1 MKPSQTAICLPIVYD
16 KKICLLWL
24 MATIK
29 AVLKPDKKKDGT
41 FPIVIRITKDRKT
54 SYVPIGYSASP
65 DQWDSARGHVRKKYT
80 NSVWLNNLID
90 HRITELSRNAIEL
103 ETDKPEVSVTT
114 IRNSS
119 KKKSVAMFFIQAEVY
134 LTDLKNAGKYN
145 QYTAD
150 KPRVKHFREYL
161 GKDIAFQ
168 DIDVATLERFKSY
181 IKNKLKLSER
191 SAVNHLSMVRSVF
204 SHARKDNLIKADVTP
219 FGKGKIVIKFPE
231 SGKVGL
237 TAMEIKRLESVN
249 LPPRPHHCRNLW
261 LFSYYCAGARVSDI
275 LRLKWH
281 DFQNGRLVYVMG
293 KNDKAGSLKVSDKAL
308 AILEEY
314 TDGKRSNDDF
324 VFPELKDADET
335 NQFVMERT
343 IAFKT
348 SAIDKCLKK
357 DVAPVANITKKL
369 TMHIARHSFATEAGD
384 KISIQMLQKLYRH
397 SQITTTIGYQSAFIN
412 RDADDALDAV
422 LNSKIGKEI

>member
-1 MKPSQTAICLPIVYD
+1 MKPSKTAVCLLIVYD
-16 KKICLLWL
+16 KKICLLWA

-41 FPIVIRITKDRKT
+41 FPIVVRITKDRKT
-54 SYVPIGYSASP
+54 NYVPIGYSARL
-65 DQWDSARGHVRKKYT
+65 DQWDAARGCVRKNYT
-80 NSVWLNNLID
+80 NSVWLNNLIA
-90 HRITELSRNAIEL
+90 HRISELSRNAIEL

-114 IRNSS
+114 IKNSS
-119 KKKSVAMFFIQAEVY
+119 KRNRIAMFFIQAEAY

-161 GKDIAFQ
+161 GRDIAFQ
-168 DIDVATLERFKSY
+168 EIDVATLERFKAHV
-181 IKNKLKLSER
+181 KNKLKLSER

-204 SHARKDNLIKADVTP
+204 SHAKKDKLIKPDVTP

-237 TAMEIKRLESVN
+237 NAADIKNLETVS
-249 LPPRPHHCRNLW
+249 LSARPHHCRNIW
-261 LFSYYCAGARVSDI
+261 LFSYYFAGMRISDV
-275 LRLKWH
+275 LRLKWG
-281 DFQNGRLVYVMG
+281 DFQNDRLIYVMG
-293 KNDKAGSLKVSDKAL
+293 KNDKAGSLKISDKVKS
-308 AILEEY
+308 ILEEY
-314 TDGKRSNDDF
+314 KKDKRSDEDF
-324 VFPELKDADET
+324 VFPELKGVDET
-335 NQFVMERT
+335 DQFVMERT

-357 DVAPVANITKKL
+357 DVAPAAGIEKKL

-384 KISIQMLQKLYRH
+384 KINIQMLQKLYRH

-422 LNSKIGKEI
+422 LGL

>member
-1 MKPSQTAICLPIVYD
+1 
-16 KKICLLWL
+16 

-54 SYVPIGYSASP
+54 SYVPIGYSASQ
-65 DQWDSARGHVRKKYT
+65 DQWDSGRGHVRKKYT
-80 NSVWLNNLID
+80 NSVWLNALID
-90 HRITELSRNAIEL
+90 HRIAELSRNAIEL
-103 ETDKPEVSVTT
+103 ETDKPEVSVAA
-114 IRNSS
+114 IKNSS
-119 KKKSVAMFFIQAEVY
+119 KKNRIAMFFSQAEIY
-134 LTDLKNAGKYN
+134 LTDLKGAGKYN

-150 KPRVKHFREYL
+150 KPRVKHFREFL
-161 GKDIAFQ
+161 GRDIAFQ
-168 DIDVATLERFKSY
+168 EIDVATLERFKAHV
-181 IKNKLKLSER
+181 KNKLKLSER

-204 SHARKDNLIKADVTP
+204 SHAKKDKLIKADVTP

-237 TAMEIKRLESVN
+237 NAEEIRSLESVSL
-249 LPPRPHHCRNLW
+249 LPRAHHCRNLW
-261 LFSYYCAGARVSDI
+261 LFSFYFAGMRISDV

-293 KNDKAGSLKVSDKAL
+293 KNDKAGSLKISDKAQ
-308 AILEEY
+308 AILGEY
-314 TDGKRSNDDF
+314 RKEKRSDDDF
-324 VFPELKDADET
+324 IFPELKNTDQTD
-335 NQFVMERT
+335 QFVMERT

-357 DVAPVANITKKL
+357 DVASAAEITKKL

-384 KISIQMLQKLYRH
+384 KINIQMLQKLYRH

-422 LNSKIGKEI
+422 LNGPMMRSNA